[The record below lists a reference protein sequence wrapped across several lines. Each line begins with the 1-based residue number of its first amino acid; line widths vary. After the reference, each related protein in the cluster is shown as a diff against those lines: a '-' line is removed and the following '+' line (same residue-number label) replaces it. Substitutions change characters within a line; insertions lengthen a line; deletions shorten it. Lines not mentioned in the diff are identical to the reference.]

1 VYTIED
7 SEPGSKLL
15 CFPAS
20 NCFLKRKGQLQ
31 FLDANWSRNTLLSI
45 MEILDDP
52 RHGYKAHGAGS
63 SKSVTFDK
71 PRRFNGLV
79 NKQWGPGSR
88 RLRDRV
94 HSDEHE

>member
-1 VYTIED
+1 
-7 SEPGSKLL
+7 
-15 CFPAS
+15 
-20 NCFLKRKGQLQ
+20 
-31 FLDANWSRNTLLSI
+31 

-63 SKSVTFDK
+63 SESVTFDK